1 MADHPDYLAPYRD
14 AVDEH
19 GGGFEAT
26 LWGSREAQLLRF
38 DVFADLADFQ
48 QCTIVDAGC
57 GPGDLAAHLIARE
70 IDFGSYIGLDAV
82 PEMIEAARQRR
93 IDPDRVRFETAD
105 LVADPTCFQGLGADW
120 ICFSGT
126 LNTMTEPTAQA
137 LIATAFAA
145 AAQGVA
151 FNFLSNRCHARWA
164 DRILA
169 PATRFDTAAWLDWA
183 LDRTSRVAFTQDY
196 LDGHDA
202 TIVLRHD

>member
-1 MADHPDYLAPYRD
+1 
-14 AVDEH
+14 
-19 GGGFEAT
+19 
-26 LWGSREAQLLRF
+26 
-38 DVFADLADFQ
+38 
-48 QCTIVDAGC
+48 
-57 GPGDLAAHLIARE
+57 
-70 IDFGSYIGLDAV
+70 
-82 PEMIEAARQRR
+82 
-93 IDPDRVRFETAD
+93 
-105 LVADPTCFQGLGADW
+105 
-120 ICFSGT
+120 
-126 LNTMTEPTAQA
+126 MTEPTAQA

-164 DRILA
+164 DRILT